1 MSKRAIKRIYVNK
14 LMDLKIDFAFKE
26 LFGSEKNKEITIVFL
41 NAILKRT
48 GRNTIKEVTFENLE
62 IGGEYLDDKQSRLDI
77 FVTTQDQQQINIEMQ
92 FTNQFDM
99 VNRSIYYWARLYS
112 EQNKKGM
119 KYSALKPTIMINILN
134 FDLIKET
141 NAYHTTY
148 HLHEDEEKFRI
159 ADGLE
164 LHFIEIP
171 KLLTHWHEEKLDPW
185 SDLLARW
192 LLLLSIVDQRK
203 ENIYED
209 IYKELE
215 AIAMTDKHLQDAFT
229 SWNELSLDSNERLA
243 YEVRLKQVLDQEA
256 AVNEAKWRE
265 EVAEER
271 GVEKGVKKG
280 IEKGIEQGIEQ
291 GIELGAIKI
300 ARKMLVK
307 SSNVEEVAE
316 LTGLSI
322 KEVEEIKAELDL

>member
-1 MSKRAIKRIYVNK
+1 MSKRAIKRIYLNK

-26 LFGSEKNKEITIVFL
+26 LFGSEKNKAITIVFL

-48 GRNTIKEVTFENLE
+48 GRNTIKEVTFQNLE
-62 IGGEYLDDKQSRLDI
+62 IGGEYVDDKQSRLDI
-77 FVTTQDQQQINIEMQ
+77 LVTTQDRQQINIEMQ

-112 EQNKKGM
+112 DQNKKGM

-141 NAYHTTY
+141 KVYHTTY

-171 KLLTHWHEEKLDPW
+171 KLLAHWYEEKLDPW
-185 SDLLARW
+185 SDVLARW

-229 SWNELSLDSNERLA
+229 SWNELSLNSDERLA

-271 GVEKGVKKG
+271 GVEKGIK
-280 IEKGIEQGIEQ
+280 Q
-291 GIELGAIKI
+291 GAIKT
-300 ARKMLVK
+300 ARKMLIK
-307 SSNVEEVAE
+307 RTDVEEVSE
-316 LTGLSI
+316 LTGLSV
-322 KEVEEIKAELDL
+322 KQVEEIKAELDL